1 MLVLSMSTVVNVNL
15 VYVGL
20 VNVNP
25 CLCQPSQVLRES
37 RIRKG
42 TKSILL
48 STHQNQPTH
57 SYQYLILQ
65 KKKVPFLWMQF
76 VNSEFTFI
84 LVPCQLLP
92 SKSQVAFCHFS
103 RWESEHQISDIHQE
117 NPKIHPQIWRRC
129 PPPSPPM
136 SRPFLSHIF
145 PSFQDPRPLTIVSLS
160 DVCFFPTN
168 QINWRPWTEIEGH
181 WSGIVV
187 SNDVLNSGSNWRERA
202 TRNILCFYPGM
213 LLVPISNPHLHL
225 YFHRY
230 FQSL

>member
-1 MLVLSMSTVVNVNL
+1 MSTLSISTLSMSTLSMLVLSMSTL
-15 VYVGL
+15 VYV
-20 VNVNP
+20 NP
-25 CLCQPSQVLRES
+25 CQVLRES

-42 TKSILL
+42 TKSSLL

-129 PPPSPPM
+129 PPTLSPHVPTI
-136 SRPFLSHIF
+136 SLSHFSHF
-145 PSFQDPRPLTIVSLS
+145 PVFQIRDLWGSFPYLMSASFLLIRLID
-160 DVCFFPTN
+160 
-168 QINWRPWTEIEGH
+168 GH
-181 WSGIVV
+181 E
-187 SNDVLNSGSNWRERA
+187 LK
-202 TRNILCFYPGM
+202 
-213 LLVPISNPHLHL
+213 
-225 YFHRY
+225 
-230 FQSL
+230 